1 MSSSYPSGS
10 SENAVGGHAK
20 QRPYNSSGGVS
31 GDGPSSR
38 LSGGSKIQSNS
49 GSGGS
54 SSHVPSSP
62 YRKSSGHA
70 ISSDH
75 GRPSSG
81 HSTSR
86 PRSSSIEAASGRSHN
101 TESHRHRPSSS
112 SSNHKRLKVSHVDAP
127 KLHRQDSVGSQEKD
141 DSRREYRG
149 DGRRS
154 TRNNNGG
161 SERRS
166 KGDRGSDGSRHE
178 KTVYHP
184 PPSTSDGRRARHH
197 GSDARSSRDDRVP
210 PSAAPSHRVPRRP
223 LSVPLLLRG
232 MSGSR
237 HTGLADLAPL
247 ARDAAAADLR
257 EMGAFDDACV
267 RYSQQ
272 LYRHNNRER
281 ERAAAAAVAAAA
293 AAVAAAAAA
302 AAAATETDA
311 GSTEKGGAS
320 PKGAA
325 SPKGTASPKP
335 PSPKPLSSKP
345 LSPCAALAVVSMSAH
360 RAAYAGRAGLGPG
373 RRGGSRLPDG
383 IEEDG
388 QPPLSLLIEN
398 AIDLRRRIYLSEVSR
413 EGLEVTYNS
422 LRNHYIKETRRLDH
436 VNIVSEEDER
446 AEPPQPP
453 QAVAG
458 KGQSAPNKKK
468 EDATKAAVDAIKTDA
483 EPKRPKQPSVPAPT
497 LSGQRRSELEF
508 LQRLARAAGD
518 AVAVRKVR
526 MEVGLEVLAALRYRR
541 LAASEAERLAASEG
555 AAEKDVAGGR
565 TVAGGVSDGEIEEGE
580 VLSAKVG
587 SMENDAG
594 VSTNAA
600 AENTGEA
607 APTKQDEPGRPSAH
621 IGEDDNRS
629 APDGGGKASAQAH
642 VVQPVDRTAGV
653 EEDDV
658 CKVWSWIEETLQEKE
673 SLCQNVPFGTT
684 KASPANNTASPVSEG
699 TSASASGTFA
709 KKKKIKRTSSGG
721 TAGHAGSSL
730 SSSSAGQNLP
740 SAEDGPDKVPQG
752 RVGEKAEIIPW
763 DSLALPITPHN
774 VPLLVSTLSSL
785 PDRVAA
791 AGYGSVLG
799 GSQHDLTWLEA
810 GMPNCQSIRKDEAE
824 NLMHL
829 KLEAARLAEEVHA
842 EKESSEEIHRS
853 LVEMRDL
860 TDGVC
865 AKISMIRSE
874 MAAIANRHRLVVNA
888 AELSSPSESEGEE
901 MLEDETETESL
912 HGQH

>member
-1 MSSSYPSGS
+1 
-10 SENAVGGHAK
+10 
-20 QRPYNSSGGVS
+20 
-31 GDGPSSR
+31 
-38 LSGGSKIQSNS
+38 
-49 GSGGS
+49 
-54 SSHVPSSP
+54 
-62 YRKSSGHA
+62 
-70 ISSDH
+70 
-75 GRPSSG
+75 
-81 HSTSR
+81 
-86 PRSSSIEAASGRSHN
+86 
-101 TESHRHRPSSS
+101 
-112 SSNHKRLKVSHVDAP
+112 VDAP
-127 KLHRQDSVGSQEKD
+127 KLHRQDSVGSQEKG

-166 KGDRGSDGSRHE
+166 KGDRTSDGSRHE

-197 GSDARSSRDDRVP
+197 GPDARSSRDDRAP
-210 PSAAPSHRVPRRP
+210 PSAVPSHRVPRRP

-281 ERAAAAAVAAAA
+281 ERATAAAAAA

-302 AAAATETDA
+302 AAETDV
-311 GSTEKGGAS
+311 GSTEKGAAS
-320 PKGAA
+320 PKGAS

-335 PSPKPLSSKP
+335 PSPKP

-360 RAAYAGRAGLGPG
+360 RAAYAGRTGLGPG

-458 KGQSAPNKKK
+458 KGKSAPNKKK

-483 EPKRPKQPSVPAPT
+483 EPKRPKQPSVSAPT
-497 LSGQRRSELEF
+497 LSGQRRCELEF
-508 LQRLARAAGD
+508 LQRLAKAAGD

-541 LAASEAERLAASEG
+541 FAAAEAERLTESEG
-555 AAEKDVAGGR
+555 AAEKDVEGGSTGGS

-580 VLSAKVG
+580 VLPVKVG
-587 SMENDAG
+587 DVENDD
-594 VSTNAA
+594 SSTTNAA
-600 AENTGEA
+600 AENTDEA
-607 APTKQDEPGRPSAH
+607 TAAKQNETGCPSAH
-621 IGEDDNRS
+621 IGEEDNRS
-629 APDGGGKASAQAH
+629 TPDEGDKAPALAD
-642 VVQPVDRTAGV
+642 VVQPVDRSADV

-658 CKVWSWIEETLQEKE
+658 CKVWNWIEETLQEKE
-673 SLCQNVPFGTT
+673 SLCQNVPFGNI
-684 KASPANNTASPVSEG
+684 KASPSNNITSPVFEG
-699 TSASASGTFA
+699 ASASASGILG
-709 KKKKIKRTSSGG
+709 KKKKMKRTSSGG
-721 TAGHAGSSL
+721 HVG
-730 SSSSAGQNLP
+730 SSSSASSTGQNPP
-740 SAEDGPDKVPQG
+740 SMEDGPDKMPQG
-752 RVGEKAEIIPW
+752 REGEKAEVIPW

-810 GMPNCQSIRKDEAE
+810 GMPNCQSLRKDEAE

-829 KLEAARLAEEVHA
+829 KLEAARLAKEVHA
-842 EKESSEEIHRS
+842 EKESSEEIHKS